1 MPVAHQRS
9 EGEDGWRAWGKAG
22 DDTRRRESW
31 PNRRK
36 HASGLRRRKKRPEV
50 ENRLAGKG
58 ENIKKKLD
66 SVLDEIDDVLEENA
80 EEFVAGYIQHGGQ

>member
-1 MPVAHQRS
+1 MAEQTKTRIRPS
-9 EGEDGWRAWGKAG
+9 ETQE
-22 DDTRRRESW
+22 TPE
-31 PNRRK
+31 
-36 HASGLRRRKKRPEV
+36 EV

>member
-1 MPVAHQRS
+1 MAEQTKTRIRPAEKQEAS
-9 EGEDGWRAWGKAG
+9 EEV
-22 DDTRRRESW
+22 
-31 PNRRK
+31 
-36 HASGLRRRKKRPEV
+36 V

-58 ENIKKKLD
+58 ENIKRKLD

>member
-1 MPVAHQRS
+1 MAEQTKTRIRPAEKQEAS
-9 EGEDGWRAWGKAG
+9 EEV
-22 DDTRRRESW
+22 
-31 PNRRK
+31 
-36 HASGLRRRKKRPEV
+36 V
-50 ENRLAGKG
+50 ENRLGGKG

>member
-1 MPVAHQRS
+1 MAEQTKTRIRPS
-9 EGEDGWRAWGKAG
+9 EKQE
-22 DDTRRRESW
+22 TSE
-31 PNRRK
+31 
-36 HASGLRRRKKRPEV
+36 EVV

-58 ENIKKKLD
+58 ENIKKRLD